1 MKLETSL
8 SCVSPW
14 RGSCTALGVA
24 RFTVAVWRLERNVA
38 LRCSTTEGLHAR
50 YHHNHPAR
58 FMLKDYVRRR
68 SATLLFLTVSVYN
81 LIALLSHVWWLCVWF
96 SQPDALAATL
106 HPCYSFTRRVKLRN
120 APRLF
125 INQAIRVVCH
135 SQSPT
140 VCFYLLR

>member
-68 SATLLFLTVSVYN
+68 SATLLFLT
-81 LIALLSHVWWLCVWF
+81 
-96 SQPDALAATL
+96 PDALAATL